1 WGLVCLGLIL
11 HAWRRQR
18 DEVPT
23 RIRVWLIVLRIGG
36 LALLI
41 TLFLRPWR
49 ETSIPQPGASR
60 VIILADSSASMF
72 DHTDAQDENG
82 KLLRRWDAAVDA
94 LPEHFPWTA
103 ERLRFADQ
111 GLLSWTAEATAL
123 PGETALGDALDE
135 ALESRN
141 RPGALPLA
149 AVVLLTD
156 GCETAPDSSL
166 VDAARHA
173 RTLKIPV
180 STLVVGSPEVP
191 PNASVAFTAHRLSV
205 PQGERIALTA
215 QASSDFPKP
224 INVNLTI
231 LDNLGQQRD
240 SRQIQLSP
248 NSPASIAF
256 DLPPIDHAGDYAFT
270 VLLSGQGEDGR
281 PADDTDTI
289 LVHIEEPPRRKLLY
303 LASNPGW
310 EWRFLRPVAEAANDL
325 EISAILRIGRSD
337 DDLERLPA
345 DFRPTRRF
353 HRYHLPET
361 AGEDLGFPATPAEYS
376 DFDAVVLECAAAATF
391 TAEQCE
397 ALLAFVERRGGG
409 LLLIGSP
416 EGLPEVLQRVLPA
429 KDFEERQAPVRN
441 TLLVN
446 REFIFENGATSR
458 LGGGKVALPAR
469 TRYLVART
477 SKPAS
482 RTALADNHGDALL
495 VAQGNYGAGRI
506 AWLGVEESWRWCLA
520 PQEDDGVAIH
530 HEFWEA
536 LLTWLGH
543 NRQPTLRPELPAED
557 VATGKPVML
566 CAWVTGP
573 DFLPAPAAQVQLR
586 VQMPNHETQLLTL
599 SPSPDELG
607 LYQTEFTPPTPGA
620 YIAAITALATP
631 EAVAVTAQAMFL
643 ARDFSREAQESAAQ
657 PEVLADVA
665 RITGGAILQTPVH
678 WDKLPLSE
686 QVPKSIS
693 RSRLLEN
700 AWIVLL
706 LTLIWCL
713 EWWLRRRHGLK

>member
-1 WGLVCLGLIL
+1 MSTYSFQPICPTWVIVMWGLVCLGLIL

-289 LVHIEEPPRRKLLY
+289 LVHIEEPPQRKLLY

-345 DFRPTRRF
+345 DFRPTRLF

-391 TAEQCE
+391 TAEHCE

-416 EGLPEVLQRVLPA
+416 EGLPEVLQRMLPA

-446 REFIFENGATSR
+446 REFIFENGATPPGRWEGRASPPHLLPCCSHVQARFAHCTRRQPWRCASGSTGELWRRTNR
-458 LGGGKVALPAR
+458 LAGGGGKLAMVSCPTRGRWRGDLPRILGSAPHLAWSQSPADVASGTPRRGCCHRQACHAR
-469 TRYLVART
+469 RLGDWSRF
-477 SKPAS
+477 SSGAS
-482 RTALADNHGDALL
+482 RTGSTTCPN
-495 VAQGNYGAGRI
+495 
-506 AWLGVEESWRWCLA
+506 
-520 PQEDDGVAIH
+520 
-530 HEFWEA
+530 
-536 LLTWLGH
+536 
-543 NRQPTLRPELPAED
+543 AE
-557 VATGKPVML
+557 P
-566 CAWVTGP
+566 
-573 DFLPAPAAQVQLR
+573 
-586 VQMPNHETQLLTL
+586 
-599 SPSPDELG
+599 
-607 LYQTEFTPPTPGA
+607 
-620 YIAAITALATP
+620 
-631 EAVAVTAQAMFL
+631 
-643 ARDFSREAQESAAQ
+643 
-657 PEVLADVA
+657 
-665 RITGGAILQTPVH
+665 
-678 WDKLPLSE
+678 
-686 QVPKSIS
+686 
-693 RSRLLEN
+693 
-700 AWIVLL
+700 
-706 LTLIWCL
+706 
-713 EWWLRRRHGLK
+713 